1 MITLVLSL
9 AACKSDQ
16 PPVPEKIQGLWELHQ
31 VETEGGEV
39 DALDTVL
46 ARYPGCTWGR
56 MTWSFEEDHLEVGHD
71 VLCPGESNT
80 RGADPTAAPPTEAEY
95 YGCEVAARVP
105 AVWSVNGAVGSWKVE
120 YPVAVRSRTVG
131 RGDDALSIPTSCEVT
146 LAAGEYPVAR
156 VRNHDWRWEMRTPD
170 GTVYRLRLPESDR
183 PDFVAAIRN
192 RGGGQPDTLPMPVD
206 PAPGTPAPGT
216 PVDAAKETP

>member
-9 AACKSDQ
+9 VACKTDQ

-56 MTWSFEEDHLEVGHD
+56 MTWTFEDDHLKVGHD
-71 VLCPGESNT
+71 VLCPGVST
-80 RGADPTAAPPTEAEY
+80 GASPMEAEY
-95 YGCEVAARVP
+95 YGCQVAARVP
-105 AVWSVNGAVGSWKVE
+105 ATWSVIGSVGSWKVE

-131 RGDDALSIPTSCEVT
+131 RGDEALSIPTSCEVT
-146 LAAGEYPVAR
+146 LAPGDYPVAR
-156 VRNHDWRWEMRTPD
+156 IRNHDWRWEMRTPD

-192 RGGGQPDTLPMPVD
+192 RGGELPAALPV
-206 PAPGTPAPGT
+206 PVNPVEAPPG
-216 PVDAAKETP
+216 DAAKETP